1 MSAAAA
7 AARRP
12 APSRPWTHYVND
24 HFFDRPD
31 LDPGLERLA
40 FRLERLA
47 RDRAWCVTSN
57 DELMDLLGC
66 SHNTLAALLN
76 RGESLGWFRRVLV
89 PGRHGRAT
97 GRLAIVLF
105 VRPTDRD
112 VATPETFDQVVD
124 LIRAEIRR
132 GSPPGRAPR
141 TLPFPAP
148 IPRESANL
156 GPQNL
161 GTADPRNWGPPVPKN
176 WGPSSY
182 SKEGITGQETE
193 TTTTAMHGASVSTD
207 THALPGSSSF
217 VSDSGPETEETG
229 TSGAVIPGECIALQ
243 PSAAGTSTHL
253 PLTPSA
259 PVEVPPAVGV
269 PAVAAELPAELVTAA
284 AEAIPEASGAWVSSL
299 LRDCGGYGLELAL
312 LVLAWVK
319 ARRPDRPGRYARTA
333 LSGWLNR
340 LRAGELTMADVQ
352 AEVHG
357 RPVPRS
363 SPRPFDPS
371 VCLARLAIDGW
382 TIAPQG
388 PNQVIRMEIPGRDA
402 TSWRHVASDLRQQ
415 IEEHKAELKAYVLK
429 RAAERGKTVGLRA

>member
-57 DELMDLLGC
+57 DELMDQLGC
-66 SHNTLAALLN
+66 SHNTLASLLN

-89 PGRHGRAT
+89 PGSHGRAT

-105 VRPTDRD
+105 VRPTDRA

-148 IPRESANL
+148 IPRESASD

-161 GTADPRNWGPPVPKN
+161 GTTAPKNWEPSVPKN

-193 TTTTAMHGASVSTD
+193 TTTTAMHGASVPTVS
-207 THALPGSSSF
+207 GSSSS
-217 VSDSGPETEETG
+217 VSDSTPEPDTTGPPDAG
-229 TSGAVIPGECIALQ
+229 LPGEVTVPQAT
-243 PSAAGTSTHL
+243 AAETSMHL
-253 PLTPSA
+253 TLP
-259 PVEVPPAVGV
+259 PPAPAEALPALVV

-284 AEAIPEASGAWVSSL
+284 AEAVPGASGAWVSSL

-319 ARRPDRPGRYARTA
+319 ARRPDRPGRYARAA

-340 LRAGELTMADVQ
+340 LRAGELTMADVR
-352 AEVHG
+352 AEVQG
-357 RPVPRS
+357 PPGPRS
-363 SPRPFDPS
+363 SPRPFDPA
-371 VCLARLAIDGW
+371 VCLARLASDGW
-382 TIAPQG
+382 TIAPHG
-388 PNQVIRMEIPGRDA
+388 PDQVIRVEIPGRAA
-402 TSWRHVASDLRQQ
+402 TLWRHVASDLRQQ
-415 IEEHKAELKAYVLK
+415 VEEHKAELKAYVLK
-429 RAAERGKTVGLRA
+429 RAAERGKAVGLRA